1 MQSNVNGG
9 PDVNSPTLAGSPS
22 EATNSAPVV
31 SKSTEIDGSKPS
43 EIEFRVAIDPET
55 AFIRILGAETELF
68 EKGVATAEVR
78 MKIRALLQAV
88 FRAYDLEF
96 TKQIAESQQRNAAN
110 EKSAENVNKSLFKLR
125 DNMITLVKRYER
137 LNEAIQKKEH
147 AIESFKQSIREDLK
161 LAEARSLWDSAARR
175 AKRSYT
181 YSWIILAVLL
191 LGGPGFAIYEYDKI
205 SNFLRIVSETVMM
218 NIPEKAT
225 DTAILISA
233 ISRLILITMPIALY
247 FWLIRLVVKFNSRS
261 LLLMDDARQRNTM
274 LETYLHLVERDA
286 DVKTDR
292 PLILEALFRR
302 TPGHGPETVEPVNLA
317 DILRMT
323 NTLK

>member
-1 MQSNVNGG
+1 
-9 PDVNSPTLAGSPS
+9 
-22 EATNSAPVV
+22 
-31 SKSTEIDGSKPS
+31 
-43 EIEFRVAIDPET
+43 
-55 AFIRILGAETELF
+55 
-68 EKGVATAEVR
+68 